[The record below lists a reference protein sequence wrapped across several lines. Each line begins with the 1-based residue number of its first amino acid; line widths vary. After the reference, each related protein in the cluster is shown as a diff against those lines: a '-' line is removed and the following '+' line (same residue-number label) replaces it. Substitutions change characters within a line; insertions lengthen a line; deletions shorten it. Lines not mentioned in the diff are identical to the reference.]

1 MTIGD
6 KIKYFRNRIGI
17 TQERLGKL
25 TGIHPVSI
33 RRYEANKVIPQSA
46 QIDKIAE
53 VLAVSPNA
61 FYELNNSEKKVSL
74 ETYGDFVGLLIM
86 LCKNGIVSMVGDRDE
101 NGTLKVESVSFEVNP
116 LIGQFFSEDTS
127 KRIYL
132 NDKYI
137 IEDLVKWEKVT
148 NDYEKLL
155 DKYGNTSDKNE
166 KKQLAQ
172 LKIMIEKIEMELQR
186 SRVLLDRKNGISVK
200 IPPDYFGS
208 D

>member
-1 MTIGD
+1 MTIGE
-6 KIKYFRNRIGI
+6 KIKYFRKKKGI
-17 TQERLGKL
+17 TQAKL
-25 TGIHPVSI
+25 AELSGIHPVSI
-33 RRYEANKVIPQSA
+33 RKYETNRITPQPV
-46 QIDKIAE
+46 QVDKIAE
-53 VLAVSPNA
+53 VLGVSSYA
-61 FYELNNSEKKVSL
+61 FNEMNNSEKKVGL
-74 ETYGDFVGLLIM
+74 ETYGDFVGFLIM
-86 LCKNGIVSMVGDRDE
+86 LCKNGIVSMAGNRDD

-172 LKIMIEKIEMELQR
+172 LKIMIEKIEMELQC
-186 SRVLLDRKNGISVK
+186 SRVFLDRKNGISVK
-200 IPPDYFGS
+200 IPPDYLEN